1 MAARNVRHVVT
12 LKAPQD
18 ISYPMAQRLID
29 HGLGAFACHFP
40 PWPTPRAACSTE
52 HPVMGECLVFSGLAW
67 GLATLEEVSGCDRM
81 GNNTAFFGVF
91 VENQTRYD
99 PEPLQQWRRII
110 AGNDKNYFFIG
121 HGLYIAS

>member
-1 MAARNVRHVVT
+1 
-12 LKAPQD
+12 
-18 ISYPMAQRLID
+18 MAQRLID

-67 GLATLEEVSGCDRM
+67 GLATREGPLGCDTM
-81 GNNTAFFGVF
+81 GNNTAFFVVF

-110 AGNDKNYFFIG
+110 AVIDKNNFFIS